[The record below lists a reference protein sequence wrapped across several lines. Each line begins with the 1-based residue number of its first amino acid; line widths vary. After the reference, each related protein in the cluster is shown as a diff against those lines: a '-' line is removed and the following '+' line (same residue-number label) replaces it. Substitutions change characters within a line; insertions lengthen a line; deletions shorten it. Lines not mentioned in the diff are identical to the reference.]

1 MVWICVTWDGLLVLL
16 DPPQDSTSCRA
27 GARPGHPISRDI
39 QPVVRPQDFCLCDLP
54 ASMLLVFSPNEL
66 EYSSD
71 QVGGEFHVMKRREF
85 ITLAG
90 CASAGSSTPLD

>member
-1 MVWICVTWDGLLVLL
+1 MFGVATNRRVVR
-16 DPPQDSTSCRA
+16 RA
-27 GARPGHPISRDI
+27 DI
-39 QPVVRPQDFCLCDLP
+39 QPVVRPQDFCLRDLP

-90 CASAGSSTPLD
+90 GAAAGSSTPLD